1 MTPFAVLGGIMVL
14 AVPINVCI
22 LPRLD
27 GKCGTAVNALKESH
41 MSVIDL
47 QSFNDTVDF
56 FVLMSLKRD

>member
-27 GKCGTAVNALKESH
+27 GKCDTAVNALKKSH
-41 MSVIDL
+41 RSVIDL

-56 FVLMSLKRD
+56 V